1 MDRKSILTK
10 EQHTKR
16 SVLFIRFMENVWLKK
31 ASEIHLNSR
40 TDKFSNNKYRPL
52 SKQSLFNIKG
62 KFRLK
67 KAKPCQKQQE
77 LEHSVKIL

>member
-16 SVLFIRFMENVWLKK
+16 SVLFIRFMANVWLKK
-31 ASEIHLNSR
+31 ASKSTLILVG
-40 TDKFSNNKYRPL
+40 TDKFSNNKYRPF

-62 KFRLK
+62 KFRVE
-67 KAKPCQKQQE
+67 KANLCQKQQE
-77 LEHSVKIL
+77 LEHTQ